1 MIVAYSLFLL
11 LGIAAFF
18 LLGKLE
24 TPVRVLLALAI
35 FLIPSIALTAWVS
48 YVGDKAPPGSVIVSP
63 EANDQPRESGSD
75 PRGSGG
81 HSQPD

>member
-11 LGIAAFF
+11 LGIAAYF

-35 FLIPSIALTAWVS
+35 VLIDATQRIPGASRWVCATYS
-48 YVGDKAPPGSVIVSP
+48 KYPPG
-63 EANDQPRESGSD
+63 
-75 PRGSGG
+75 
-81 HSQPD
+81 